1 MMMSMI
7 NRKRRGTRG
16 CEIMAKVQKDF
27 SLAKMVITCINGL
40 KILNEIEFYD
50 YSSILVLSYM

>member
-27 SLAKMVITCINGL
+27 SLAKMVITCIMDPQDFKN
-40 KILNEIEFYD
+40 KIEFYD
-50 YSSILVLSYM
+50 DKY